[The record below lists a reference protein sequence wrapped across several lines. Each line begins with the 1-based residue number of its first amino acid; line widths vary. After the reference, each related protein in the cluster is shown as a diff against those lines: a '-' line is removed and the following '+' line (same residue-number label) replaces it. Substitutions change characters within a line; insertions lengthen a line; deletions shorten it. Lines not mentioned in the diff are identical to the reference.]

1 MITNQPSAV
10 THVHKTPSTGHHD
23 TPKGNEK
30 LTVHDHLPVSYTFLK
45 QTVVYSL
52 LLLLII
58 IIAVIIII
66 IICITISN
74 KTNS

>member
-30 LTVHDHLPVSYTFLK
+30 LTVHDHLPVS
-45 QTVVYSL
+45 
-52 LLLLII
+52 
-58 IIAVIIII
+58 
-66 IICITISN
+66 
-74 KTNS
+74 